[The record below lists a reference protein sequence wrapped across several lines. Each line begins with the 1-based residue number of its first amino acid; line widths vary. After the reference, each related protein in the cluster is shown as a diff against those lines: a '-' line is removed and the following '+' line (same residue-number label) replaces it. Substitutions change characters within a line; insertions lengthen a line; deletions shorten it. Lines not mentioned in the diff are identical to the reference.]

1 MEGWSLVI
9 LGMLIGMQHAFE
21 ADHLA
26 AMSTLFSDQ
35 ASRIDFIK
43 RGAVWGFGHSVSL
56 LVICGIVLFFNLTI
70 SPQVEAI
77 LELCVGLM
85 VLVLGLNLFLT
96 MKRRNIHAHVHDHD
110 NGQKHLHIHSHETD
124 QSHNPHA
131 VKAVV
136 KKRSNKAL
144 FRPFG
149 IGLVH
154 GAAGSGAL
162 LVAIALTANTLTMAL
177 WSILIFGVGSIVGMA
192 ALSFAVSYPLNIMG
206 NISDK
211 FRRLAMTS
219 VSLFAMVIG
228 GNLILASWIAIG

>member
-26 AMSTLFSDQ
+26 AMSTLFSEK

-43 RGAVWGFGHSVSL
+43 RGAVWGFGHSFSL

-96 MKRRNIHAHVHDHD
+96 IKRRSIHAHVHDHD

-131 VKAVV
+131 AKVALKT
-136 KKRSNKAL
+136 RSNKAL
-144 FRPFG
+144 VRPFG

-162 LVAIALTANTLTMAL
+162 LVAIALTANTLATAL

-192 ALSFAVSYPLNIMG
+192 ALSFAVSYPLNIVG
-206 NISDK
+206 NISDR